1 MTAALAPGS
10 HQRPQEVIPKPMTAE
25 LEYSL
30 PPAIRRISGA
40 FRRFGWISF
49 WAQIVLGV
57 IASLALIFAIASVSS
72 RTASPDPGAG
82 AGLFFTTIGQV
93 AVFVGAFWAYRYTR
107 IGRLLRSA
115 DDAKRPKPK
124 AAIRILKIGLF
135 ISLGGMLLTL
145 LGAEATVGA
154 LLAKALS
161 QPQGAAVFGA
171 GSSVSQYV
179 QPLDIFIIQ
188 ANTNILLAH
197 FVGLVFTLWTL
208 NSLDNT

>member
-1 MTAALAPGS
+1 MTG
-10 HQRPQEVIPKPMTAE
+10 E

-49 WAQIVLGV
+49 WIQIVLGV
-57 IASLALIFAIASVSS
+57 IASLALIFAIASISA
-72 RTASPDPGAG
+72 RTSGNNPGAG
-82 AGLFFTTIGQV
+82 AGLFFTSVGQV

-107 IGRLLRSA
+107 VGRQLRSK
-115 DDAKRPKPK
+115 DEAKRPKPK
-124 AAIRILKIGLF
+124 AAIRILRLGLY

-145 LGAEATVGA
+145 LGAEATVGS

-171 GSSVSQYV
+171 PGNLGQYV
-179 QPLDIFIIQ
+179 QPLDIFVIQ

-197 FVGLVFTLWTL
+197 FFGLVFTLWIL
-208 NSLDNT
+208 NSLDNA

>member
-1 MTAALAPGS
+1 MAVASVLCAQSCVQIAFMTP
-10 HQRPQEVIPKPMTAE
+10 E

-57 IASLALIFAIASVSS
+57 IASLALIFAIASLSARSS
-72 RTASPDPGAG
+72 GNNPGAG
-82 AGLFFTTIGQV
+82 AGLFLTSVGQV
-93 AVFVGAFWAYRYTR
+93 SVFAGAFWAFRYTR
-107 IGRLLRSA
+107 LSRQLRSR
-115 DDAKRPKPK
+115 DETKRPKPK
-124 AAIRILKIGLF
+124 DAIRILKIGLF
-135 ISLGGMLLTL
+135 ISLGGMFATL
-145 LGAEATVGA
+145 LGAEATVGS

-171 GSSVSQYV
+171 PGNVSQYV
-179 QPLDIFIIQ
+179 QPLDIFVIQ

-197 FVGLVFTLWTL
+197 FVGLVFTLWIM
-208 NSLDNT
+208 NSLDNA

>member
-1 MTAALAPGS
+1 MTG
-10 HQRPQEVIPKPMTAE
+10 E

-49 WAQIVLGV
+49 WIQVVLGV
-57 IASLALIFAIASVSS
+57 IASLALIFAIASISS
-72 RTASPDPGAG
+72 RTGANNPGAG
-82 AGLFFTTIGQV
+82 AGLFFTAIGQV
-93 AVFVGAFWAYRYTR
+93 AVFVSAFWAYRYTR
-107 IGRLLRSA
+107 MGRLLRSK
-115 DDAKRPKPK
+115 DESKRPKPK
-124 AAIRILKIGLF
+124 AAIRMLRLGLY

-145 LGAEATVGA
+145 LGAEATVGS

-171 GSSVSQYV
+171 PGGLSQYV
-179 QPLDIFIIQ
+179 QPLDIFVIQ

-197 FVGLVFTLWTL
+197 FFGLVFTLWIL
-208 NSLDNT
+208 NSLDNA

>member
-1 MTAALAPGS
+1 MTP
-10 HQRPQEVIPKPMTAE
+10 E

-49 WAQIVLGV
+49 WAQLVLGV
-57 IASLALIFAIASVSS
+57 IASLALIFAIASLSA
-72 RTASPDPGAG
+72 RNGGNNPGAG
-82 AGLFFTTIGQV
+82 AGLLFTSVGQV
-93 AVFVGAFWAYRYTR
+93 TVFISAFWAFRYTR
-107 IGRLLRSA
+107 LSRQLRSR

-124 AAIRILKIGLF
+124 AIIRSLRVGLF
-135 ISLGGMLLTL
+135 ISLGGMLATL
-145 LGAEATVGA
+145 IGAEATVGA

-171 GSSVSQYV
+171 PSSVSQYV
-179 QPLDIFIIQ
+179 QPLDIFVIQ

-197 FVGLVFTLWTL
+197 FVGLVFTLWTM

>member
-1 MTAALAPGS
+1 MT
-10 HQRPQEVIPKPMTAE
+10 QE

-30 PPAIRRISGA
+30 PPAIRRIAGA

-57 IASLALIFAIASVSS
+57 IASLALIFAIASLSARS
-72 RTASPDPGAG
+72 GGNDPGAG
-82 AGLFFTTIGQV
+82 AGLFFSAIGQIT
-93 AVFVGAFWAYRYTR
+93 VFISAFWAFRYTR
-107 IGRLLRSA
+107 LSRQLRSR

-124 AAIRILKIGLF
+124 DAIRMLKIGLF
-135 ISLGGMLLTL
+135 ISLGGMLATL
-145 LGAEATVGA
+145 LGGEATVGA

-171 GSSVSQYV
+171 PGSVSQYV
-179 QPLDIFIIQ
+179 QPLDIFVIQ

-197 FVGLVFTLWTL
+197 FVGLVFTLWIM
-208 NSLDNT
+208 NSLDNA

>member
-1 MTAALAPGS
+1 MT
-10 HQRPQEVIPKPMTAE
+10 QE

-30 PPAIRRISGA
+30 PPAIRRISTA

-57 IASLALIFAIASVSS
+57 IASLALLFAIASLAA
-72 RTASPDPGAG
+72 RNGGNNPGAG
-82 AGLFFTTIGQV
+82 AGVFFTSVGQI
-93 AVFVGAFWAYRYTR
+93 AVFVSAFWAFRYTR
-107 IGRLLRSA
+107 LGRQLRSR
-115 DDAKRPKPK
+115 DESKRPKPK
-124 AAIRILKIGLF
+124 DAIRALKIGLF
-135 ISLGGMLLTL
+135 ISLGGMLATL

-171 GSSVSQYV
+171 PGGVSQYV
-179 QPLDIFIIQ
+179 QPLDIFVIQ

-197 FVGLVFTLWTL
+197 FVGLVLTLWIM

>member
-1 MTAALAPGS
+1 MTG
-10 HQRPQEVIPKPMTAE
+10 E

-30 PPAIRRISGA
+30 PPAVRRISGS

-49 WAQIVLGV
+49 WIQIILGV
-57 IASLALIFAIASVSS
+57 IASLALIFAIASLSA
-72 RTASPDPGAG
+72 RTTSDNPGAG
-82 AGLFFTTIGQV
+82 AGLFLTSLGQIG
-93 AVFVGAFWAYRYTR
+93 VFVSAFWAYRYTR
-107 IGRLLRSA
+107 LGRQLRSS
-115 DDAKRPKPK
+115 DESKRPKPK
-124 AAIRILKIGLF
+124 AAVRMLKIGLF

-145 LGAEATVGA
+145 LGAEATVGS

-171 GSSVSQYV
+171 PGGISQYV

-197 FVGLVFTLWTL
+197 FVGLVFTLWVL
-208 NSLDNT
+208 NSLNNP

>member
-1 MTAALAPGS
+1 MTPN
-10 HQRPQEVIPKPMTAE
+10 

-30 PPAIRRISGA
+30 PPAIRRIAGA

-49 WAQIVLGV
+49 WAQLVLGV
-57 IASLALIFAIASVSS
+57 IASLALIFAIASLSG
-72 RTASPDPGAG
+72 RTSASDPGAG
-82 AGLFFTTIGQV
+82 AGLFFTSVGQV
-93 AVFVGAFWAYRYTR
+93 AVFIGAFWAFRYTR
-107 IGRLLRSA
+107 LSRQLRSG

-124 AAIRILKIGLF
+124 AIIRSLRIGLF
-135 ISLGGMLLTL
+135 ISLGGMLATL
-145 LGAEATVGA
+145 IGAEATVGS

-171 GSSVSQYV
+171 PNSVSQYV
-179 QPLDIFIIQ
+179 QPLDIFVIQ

-197 FVGLVFTLWTL
+197 FVGLVFTLWAM

>member
-1 MTAALAPGS
+1 MT
-10 HQRPQEVIPKPMTAE
+10 QE

-30 PPAIRRISGA
+30 PPAIRRISTA

-57 IASLALIFAIASVSS
+57 IASLALLFAIASLSG
-72 RTASPDPGAG
+72 RNGGNNPGAG
-82 AGLFFTTIGQV
+82 AGLFFTSVGQV
-93 AVFVGAFWAYRYTR
+93 TVFVSAFWAFRYTR
-107 IGRLLRSA
+107 LGRQLRGR
-115 DDAKRPKPK
+115 DEAKRPKPK
-124 AAIRILKIGLF
+124 DAIRTLKIGLF
-135 ISLGGMLLTL
+135 ISLGGMLATL
-145 LGAEATVGA
+145 MGAEATVGA

-171 GSSVSQYV
+171 PGGVSQYV

-197 FVGLVFTLWTL
+197 FVGLVFTLWTM